1 MSIPTGRARVSLQTP
16 VLWTKTAIV
25 GRRVA
30 FVAVVLLL
38 SSACSKN
45 NGSSRDD
52 YEGIGGALDE
62 QDPPDDSDTSAEV
75 SGVDVAKLD
84 AGEKRRFGKL
94 LNRLP
99 SPCGKSHSLRKSI
112 AEDQS
117 CKRATF
123 AGRYVATLVGEDEDD
138 LTIRAL
144 YDARYRNDKV
154 FEFTVDKAAFNGTRS
169 APIVFVEF
177 LDYG

>member
-1 MSIPTGRARVSLQTP
+1 MRRKV
-16 VLWTKTAIV
+16 AIV
-25 GRRVA
+25 AVA
-30 FVAVVLLL
+30 LLL
-38 SSACSKN
+38 SGACSKN

-52 YEGIGGALDE
+52 YEGVGSALDK
-62 QDPPDDSDTSAEV
+62 QDPPDDSDTSAQVPGIDV
-75 SGVDVAKLD
+75 SKLD
-84 AGEKRRFGKL
+84 AREKRRFGKL

-99 SPCGKSHSLRKSI
+99 SPCGRSHSLRKSI
-112 AEDQS
+112 TRDQS
-117 CKRATF
+117 CKRAPF

-154 FEFTVDKAAFNGTRS
+154 HEFSLDKAAFSGTRN
-169 APIVFVEF
+169 APIVIVEF